1 MSNNFVVIMAGGIGS
16 RFWPSS
22 RQEKPKQF
30 LDILGMGRTLL
41 QSTFDRFLEVCPASN
56 IYIVSNKRYKNII
69 QDQLPELS
77 EGQILT
83 EPSRNDTAPCI
94 TYAALK
100 IRKINPNANFVVAP
114 SDHIIMREAAF
125 CKKIEEGLDFVSQNN
140 ALLTLGIQPNHPNT
154 GYGYINFSTEGIGAF
169 NKVIRF
175 TEKPDLEHAK
185 KFIAGGDHLWNA
197 GIFVWNVNSLL
208 EQIQLHANEVYNIL
222 NQGEAYWCTDK
233 EQEFLDE
240 HYPKTPSIS
249 IDYAI
254 MEKADNIYT
263 IPADIGWSD
272 IGTWKTLHEKFNK
285 DENDNALSANRSEL
299 IQMLD
304 SSNCMVRTSS
314 DKLVV
319 IKDLKDYIVVD
330 EENVLMIYPI
340 DKEQEI
346 KQISKELASRFGK
359 EYL

>member
-1 MSNNFVVIMAGGIGS
+1 MAGGIGS

-22 RQEKPKQF
+22 RQDKPKQF

-41 QSTFDRFLEVCPASN
+41 QSTFDRFLKVCPSSN

-69 QDQLPELS
+69 QEQLPELS

-114 SDHIIMREAAF
+114 SDHIIMREAEF
-125 CKKIEEGLDFVSQNN
+125 CRKVEEGLDFVSQNN

-154 GYGYINFSTEGIGAF
+154 GYGYINFSDDGIGAF
-169 NKVIRF
+169 NKVLRF
-175 TEKPDLEHAK
+175 TEKPDLEKAK

-197 GIFVWNVNSLL
+197 GIFVWNVNTLL
-208 EQIQLHANEVYNIL
+208 DQIQLHANEVYEIL
-222 NQGEAYWCTDK
+222 NQGESFWCTEK
-233 EQEFLDE
+233 EQDFLDE

-285 DENDNALSANRSEL
+285 DKHCNALSADRPEL

-304 SSNCMVRTSS
+304 SSNCMVRTCS

-319 IKDLKDYIVVD
+319 IKDLKDYIVVN